1 MKVNTDIYLLAA
13 KRTPIASFG
22 SELASLTATDL
33 ASEAIKA
40 TLQSAGVSG
49 REVEETF
56 LGNVCAAGVGQA
68 PARQAALKAGI
79 SEKSP
84 ATTINKVCASGL
96 KSIIL
101 AAQTLQLNQRKLVV
115 AGGAESMSNIPYY
128 DRAARWGVKFGD
140 QKLIDGLAYDGL
152 TDATEGAPMGVLA
165 EKICREKGISRE
177 AQDLYSIESY
187 KRAQKAWEENSF
199 SNEVCPLSINGRK
212 GVILIDKDEECF
224 RVNFDKIS
232 QLKPAFDVAGT
243 ITAANASTINDGA
256 AAVLLANSEGLEK
269 ISSKPIAKIIG
280 YNETALTPEQFTL
293 APIEATKALLKTTGI
308 TLEEIDLFEINEAFA
323 MVPLAFAQA
332 LNVGLDK
339 INVNGGAVSL
349 GHPIGCSGTRIVVTL
364 VHALKERNKQ
374 YGIAAIC
381 NGGGGASAIL
391 IEAL

>member
-1 MKVNTDIYLLAA
+1 MKANTDIYLLAA

-40 TLQSAGVSG
+40 TIQSAGVSG

-101 AAQTLQLNQRKLVV
+101 ATQALQLNQRKLVI

-152 TDATEGAPMGVLA
+152 TDATEGVAMGVLA
-165 EKICREKGISRE
+165 ESICKEKGISRE
-177 AQDLYSIESY
+177 AQDQYSIDSY
-187 KRAQKAWEENSF
+187 KRAQRAWEEKSF
-199 SNEVCPLSINGRK
+199 SNEVCPISISSRK
-212 GVILIDKDEECF
+212 GVVLIDKDEECF
-224 RVNFDKIS
+224 RVNFEKIS
-232 QLKPAFDVAGT
+232 QLKPAFDPDGT

-256 AAVLLANSEGLEK
+256 AAILLANSEGLK
-269 ISSKPIAKIIG
+269 TISSKPIAKIIG
-280 YNETALTPEQFTL
+280 YSETALTPAEFTL

-308 TLEEIDLFEINEAFA
+308 TLEDVDLFEINEAFA
-323 MVPLAFAQA
+323 MVPLAFAEA
-332 LNVGLDK
+332 LNLGLDK

-364 VHALKERNKQ
+364 VHALRARNMR

-391 IEAL
+391 VEAL

>member
-1 MKVNTDIYLLAA
+1 MKANTDIYLLAA

-22 SELASLTATDL
+22 SKLASLTATDL

-101 AAQTLQLNQRKLVV
+101 ATQALQLNQRKLVI

-152 TDATEGAPMGVLA
+152 TDATEGVAMGYLA
-165 EKICREKGISRE
+165 ESVCKEKGISRE
-177 AQDLYSIESY
+177 AQDQYSIDSY
-187 KRAQKAWEENSF
+187 KRAQRAWEEKSF
-199 SNEVCPLSINGRK
+199 SSEVCPISISSRK
-212 GVILIDKDEECF
+212 GVVLVDKDEECF
-224 RVNFDKIS
+224 RVNFEKIS
-232 QLKPAFDVAGT
+232 QLKPAFDPDGT

-256 AAVLLANSEGLEK
+256 AAILLANSEGLK
-269 ISSKPIAKIIG
+269 TISSKPIAKIIG
-280 YNETALTPEQFTL
+280 YSETALTPAEFTL
-293 APIEATKALLKTTGI
+293 APIEATKALLETTGI
-308 TLEEIDLFEINEAFA
+308 PLEEVDLFEINEAFA

-339 INVNGGAVSL
+339 INVNGGAISL
-349 GHPIGCSGTRIVVTL
+349 GHPIGCSGARIVVTL
-364 VHALKERNKQ
+364 VHALRARKMR

-391 IEAL
+391 VEAL

>member
-1 MKVNTDIYLLAA
+1 MKANTDIYLLAA

-40 TLQSAGVSG
+40 TLESAGVSG
-49 REVEETF
+49 PEVEETF

-101 AAQTLQLNQRKLVV
+101 ATQALQLNQRKLVI

-152 TDATEGAPMGVLA
+152 TDATEGVAMGVLA
-165 EKICREKGISRE
+165 ESICKEKGISRE
-177 AQDLYSIESY
+177 AQDQYSIDSY
-187 KRAQKAWEENSF
+187 KRAQRAWEEKSF
-199 SNEVCPLSINGRK
+199 SNEVCPISISSKK
-212 GVILIDKDEECF
+212 GVVLIDKDEECF
-224 RVNFDKIS
+224 RVNFEKIS
-232 QLKPAFDVAGT
+232 QLKPAFDPDGT

-256 AAVLLANSEGLEK
+256 AAILLANSEGLK
-269 ISSKPIAKIIG
+269 TISSKPIAKIIG
-280 YNETALTPEQFTL
+280 YSETALTPAEFTL
-293 APIEATKALLKTTGI
+293 APIEATKALLETTGI
-308 TLEEIDLFEINEAFA
+308 PLEEVDLFEINEAFA

-349 GHPIGCSGTRIVVTL
+349 GHPIGCSGARIVVTL
-364 VHALKERNKQ
+364 VHALRARKTR

-391 IEAL
+391 VEAL

>member
-1 MKVNTDIYLLAA
+1 M
-13 KRTPIASFG
+13 
-22 SELASLTATDL
+22 
-33 ASEAIKA
+33 
-40 TLQSAGVSG
+40 
-49 REVEETF
+49 
-56 LGNVCAAGVGQA
+56 GNVCAAGVGQA

-152 TDATEGAPMGVLA
+152 TDATEGTAMGVLA

-177 AQDLYSIESY
+177 AQDQYSIASY
-187 KRAQKAWEENSF
+187 ERAQKAWEENSF

-212 GVILIDKDEECF
+212 GVIIIDKDEECF

-280 YNETALTPEQFTL
+280 YSETALAPEQFTL
-293 APIEATKALLKTTGI
+293 APIESTKALLKTAGI

-364 VHALKERNKQ
+364 VHALKERNKR

>member
-1 MKVNTDIYLLAA
+1 MKANTDIYLLAA

-101 AAQTLQLNQRKLVV
+101 ATQALQLNQRKLVI

-152 TDATEGAPMGVLA
+152 TDATEGVAMGVLA
-165 EKICREKGISRE
+165 ESICKEKGISRE
-177 AQDLYSIESY
+177 AQDQYSIDSY
-187 KRAQKAWEENSF
+187 KRAQRAWKEKSF
-199 SNEVCPLSINGRK
+199 SNEVCPISISSRK
-212 GVILIDKDEECF
+212 GVVLIDKDEECF
-224 RVNFDKIS
+224 RVNFEKIS
-232 QLKPAFDVAGT
+232 QLKPAFDPDGT

-256 AAVLLANSEGLEK
+256 AAILLANSEGLK
-269 ISSKPIAKIIG
+269 TISSKPIAKIIG
-280 YNETALTPEQFTL
+280 YSETALTPAEFTL
-293 APIEATKALLKTTGI
+293 APIEATKALLETTGI
-308 TLEEIDLFEINEAFA
+308 PLEEVDLFEINEAFA

-349 GHPIGCSGTRIVVTL
+349 GHPIGCSGARIVVTL
-364 VHALKERNKQ
+364 VHALRARKMR

-391 IEAL
+391 VEAL

>member
-1 MKVNTDIYLLAA
+1 MKVTTDIYLIAA

-40 TLQSAGVSG
+40 ILQSAGVSG

-56 LGNVCAAGVGQA
+56 LGNVCGAGIGQT

-101 AAQTLQLNQRKLVV
+101 ATQALQLNQRKLVI

-152 TDATEGAPMGVLA
+152 TDATEGVAMGVLA
-165 EKICREKGISRE
+165 EKICKEKGISRE
-177 AQDLYSIESY
+177 AQDQYSIASY
-187 KRAQKAWEENSF
+187 KRAQKAWEEKSF
-199 SNEVCPLSINGRK
+199 SDEVCSISISSKN

-224 RVNFDKIS
+224 KVNFDKVS
-232 QLKPAFDVAGT
+232 QLKPAFDSEGT
-243 ITAANASTINDGA
+243 ITAAKASTIKDGA
-256 AAVLLANSEGLEK
+256 AALLLSNSEGLEA

-280 YNETALTPEQFTL
+280 YSETALAPAEFTL

-308 TLEEIDLFEINEAFA
+308 TLEEVDLFEINEAFA
-323 MVPLAFAQA
+323 MVPLAFAEA
-332 LNVGLDK
+332 LNLGLDK

-364 VHALKERNKQ
+364 VHALRARNMR

-381 NGGGGASAIL
+381 NGGGGASAML

>member
-1 MKVNTDIYLLAA
+1 MKANTDIYLLAA

-40 TLQSAGVSG
+40 TLQSAGDSG

-56 LGNVCAAGVGQA
+56 LGNVCAAGIGQA

-101 AAQTLQLNQRKLVV
+101 ATQALQLNQRKLVI

-152 TDATEGAPMGVLA
+152 TDATEGVAMGVLA
-165 EKICREKGISRE
+165 ESICKEKGISRE
-177 AQDLYSIESY
+177 AQDQYSIDSY
-187 KRAQKAWEENSF
+187 KRAQRAWEEKSF
-199 SNEVCPLSINGRK
+199 SNEVCPISISSKK
-212 GVILIDKDEECF
+212 GVVLIDKDEECF
-224 RVNFDKIS
+224 RVNFEKIS
-232 QLKPAFDVAGT
+232 QLKPAFDPDGT

-256 AAVLLANSEGLEK
+256 AAILLANSEGLK
-269 ISSKPIAKIIG
+269 TISSKPIAKIIG
-280 YNETALTPEQFTL
+280 YSETALTPAEFTL
-293 APIEATKALLKTTGI
+293 APIEATKALLETTGI
-308 TLEEIDLFEINEAFA
+308 PLEEVDLFEINEAFA

-349 GHPIGCSGTRIVVTL
+349 GHPIGCSGARIVVTL
-364 VHALKERNKQ
+364 VHALRARKMR

-391 IEAL
+391 VEAL

>member
-1 MKVNTDIYLLAA
+1 MKVTTDIYLIAA

-40 TLQSAGVSG
+40 ILQSAGVSG

-101 AAQTLQLNQRKLVV
+101 ATQALQLNQRKLVV

-128 DRAARWGVKFGD
+128 DRAARWGVKYGD

-152 TDATEGAPMGVLA
+152 TDATEGVAMGVLA
-165 EKICREKGISRE
+165 ERVCKEKGISRE
-177 AQDLYSIESY
+177 AQDQYSIESY
-187 KRAQKAWEENSF
+187 KRAQKAWEEKSF
-199 SNEVCPLSINGRK
+199 SDEVWPVSISSKNGA
-212 GVILIDKDEECF
+212 ILIDKDEECF
-224 RVNFDKIS
+224 KVNFDKVS
-232 QLKPAFDVAGT
+232 QLKPAFDSEGT

-256 AAVLLANSEGLEK
+256 AAVLLSNSEGLK
-269 ISSKPIAKIIG
+269 TISSKPIAKIIG
-280 YNETALTPEQFTL
+280 YSETALTPAEFTL

-308 TLEEIDLFEINEAFA
+308 TLKEVDLFEINEAFA
-323 MVPLAFAQA
+323 MVPLAFADA

-339 INVNGGAVSL
+339 ININGGAVSL

-364 VHALKERNKQ
+364 VHALRARNMR

-381 NGGGGASAIL
+381 NGGGGASAML

>member
-33 ASEAIKA
+33 AAEAIKA
-40 TLQSAGVSG
+40 ALESAGVSG

-101 AAQTLQLNQRKLVV
+101 ATQTLQLNQRKLALA
-115 AGGAESMSNIPYY
+115 AGTESMSNIPYY

-152 TDATEGAPMGVLA
+152 TDATEGVAMGVLA
-165 EKICREKGISRE
+165 EKICKEKGISRE
-177 AQDLYSIESY
+177 AQDQYSIASY
-187 KRAQKAWEENSF
+187 KRAQKAWEEKSF
-199 SNEVCPLSINGRK
+199 SDEVCPISISSKK
-212 GVILIDKDEECF
+212 GVVLIDKDEECF
-224 RVNFDKIS
+224 KVNFDRVS
-232 QLKPAFDVAGT
+232 QLKPAFDPDGT

-256 AAVLLANSEGLEK
+256 AAVLLSNSEGLE
-269 ISSKPIAKIIG
+269 ITSSKPIAKIIG
-280 YNETALTPEQFTL
+280 YSETALTPAAFTL

-308 TLEEIDLFEINEAFA
+308 TLEEVDLFEINEAFA
-323 MVPLAFAQA
+323 MVPLAFAEA
-332 LNVGLDK
+332 LYLGLDK

-349 GHPIGCSGTRIVVTL
+349 GHPIGCSGARIVVTL
-364 VHALKERNKQ
+364 VHALRARKMR

-381 NGGGGASAIL
+381 NGGGGASAML

>member
-33 ASEAIKA
+33 AAEAIKA
-40 TLQSAGVSG
+40 ALESAGVSG

-101 AAQTLQLNQRKLVV
+101 ATQTLQLNQRKLVL
-115 AGGAESMSNIPYY
+115 AGGTESMSNIPYY

-152 TDATEGAPMGVLA
+152 TDATEGVAMGVLA
-165 EKICREKGISRE
+165 ESVCKEKGISRE
-177 AQDLYSIESY
+177 AQDQYSIDSY
-187 KRAQKAWEENSF
+187 KRAQRAWEEKFF
-199 SNEVCPLSINGRK
+199 SNEVCPISISSRK
-212 GVILIDKDEECF
+212 GVVLIDKDEECF
-224 RVNFDKIS
+224 RVNFEKIS
-232 QLKPAFDVAGT
+232 QLKPAFDPNGT

-256 AAVLLANSEGLEK
+256 AAILLANREGLK
-269 ISSKPIAKIIG
+269 TISSKPIAKIIG
-280 YNETALTPEQFTL
+280 YSETALTPAEFTL
-293 APIEATKALLKTTGI
+293 APIEATKALLETTGI
-308 TLEEIDLFEINEAFA
+308 PLEEVDLFEINEAFA

-349 GHPIGCSGTRIVVTL
+349 GHPIGCSGARIVVTL
-364 VHALKERNKQ
+364 VHALRARKMR

-381 NGGGGASAIL
+381 NGGGGASAML
-391 IEAL
+391 VEAL

>member
-1 MKVNTDIYLLAA
+1 MKANTDIYLLAA

-101 AAQTLQLNQRKLVV
+101 ATQALQLNQRKLVI

-152 TDATEGAPMGVLA
+152 TDATEGVAMGVLA
-165 EKICREKGISRE
+165 ESICKEKGISRE
-177 AQDLYSIESY
+177 AQDQYSIDSY
-187 KRAQKAWEENSF
+187 KRAQRAWEEKSF
-199 SNEVCPLSINGRK
+199 SNEVCPISISSRK
-212 GVILIDKDEECF
+212 GVVLIDKDEECF
-224 RVNFDKIS
+224 RVNFEKIS
-232 QLKPAFDVAGT
+232 QLKPAFDPDGT

-256 AAVLLANSEGLEK
+256 AAILLANSEGLK
-269 ISSKPIAKIIG
+269 TISSKPIAKIIG
-280 YNETALTPEQFTL
+280 YSETALNPAEFTL
-293 APIEATKALLKTTGI
+293 APIEATKALLETTGI
-308 TLEEIDLFEINEAFA
+308 PLEEVDLFEINEAFA

-364 VHALKERNKQ
+364 VHALRARKMR

-381 NGGGGASAIL
+381 NGGGGASAVL
-391 IEAL
+391 VEAL

>member
-1 MKVNTDIYLLAA
+1 MKVTTDIYLIAA

-56 LGNVCAAGVGQA
+56 LGNVCGAGIGQA

-101 AAQTLQLNQRKLVV
+101 ATQALQLNQRRLVI

-140 QKLIDGLAYDGL
+140 QKLIDGLANDGL
-152 TDATEGAPMGVLA
+152 TDATEGVAMGVLA
-165 EKICREKGISRE
+165 EKICKEKGISRE
-177 AQDLYSIESY
+177 AQDEYSIASY
-187 KRAQKAWEENSF
+187 KRAQKAWKEKSF
-199 SNEVCPLSINGRK
+199 SDEVCPISIRSKN

-224 RVNFDKIS
+224 KVNFDKVS
-232 QLKPAFDVAGT
+232 QLKPAFDPDGT

-256 AAVLLANSEGLEK
+256 AAVLLSNSEGLEA

-280 YNETALTPEQFTL
+280 YSETALAPAEFTL

-323 MVPLAFAQA
+323 MVPLAFAEA
-332 LNVGLDK
+332 LNLGLDK

-349 GHPIGCSGTRIVVTL
+349 GHPIGCSGARIVVTL
-364 VHALKERNKQ
+364 VHALRDRKMR

-381 NGGGGASAIL
+381 NGGGGASAML

>member
-1 MKVNTDIYLLAA
+1 MKANTDIYLLAA

-22 SELASLTATDL
+22 SELASLSATDL

-56 LGNVCAAGVGQA
+56 LGNVCGAGVGQA

-101 AAQTLQLNQRKLVV
+101 ATQALQLNQRKLVI

-152 TDATEGAPMGVLA
+152 TDATEGVAMGVLA
-165 EKICREKGISRE
+165 ESVCKEKGISRE
-177 AQDLYSIESY
+177 AQDQYSIDSY
-187 KRAQKAWEENSF
+187 KRAQRAWEEKSF
-199 SNEVCPLSINGRK
+199 SNEVCPISISSRK
-212 GVILIDKDEECF
+212 GAVLIDKDEECF
-224 RVNFDKIS
+224 RVNFEKIS
-232 QLKPAFDVAGT
+232 QLKPAFDPDGT

-256 AAVLLANSEGLEK
+256 AAILLANSEGLK
-269 ISSKPIAKIIG
+269 TISSKPIAKIIG
-280 YNETALTPEQFTL
+280 YSETALTPAEFTL
-293 APIEATKALLKTTGI
+293 APIEATKALLETTGI
-308 TLEEIDLFEINEAFA
+308 PLEEVDLFEINEAFA

-349 GHPIGCSGTRIVVTL
+349 GHPIGCSGARIVVTL
-364 VHALKERNKQ
+364 VHALRARKMR

-391 IEAL
+391 VEAL

>member
-1 MKVNTDIYLLAA
+1 MKANTDIYLLAA

-101 AAQTLQLNQRKLVV
+101 ATQALQLNQRKLVI

-152 TDATEGAPMGVLA
+152 TDATEGVAMGVLA
-165 EKICREKGISRE
+165 ESICKEKGISRE
-177 AQDLYSIESY
+177 AQDQYSIDSY
-187 KRAQKAWEENSF
+187 KRAQRAWEEKSF
-199 SNEVCPLSINGRK
+199 SNEVCPISISSKK
-212 GVILIDKDEECF
+212 GVVLIDKDEECF
-224 RVNFDKIS
+224 RVNFEKIS
-232 QLKPAFDVAGT
+232 QLKPAFDPDGT

-256 AAVLLANSEGLEK
+256 AAILLANSEGLK
-269 ISSKPIAKIIG
+269 TISSKPIAKIIG
-280 YNETALTPEQFTL
+280 YSETALTPAEFTL
-293 APIEATKALLKTTGI
+293 APIEATKALLETTGI
-308 TLEEIDLFEINEAFA
+308 PLEEVDLFEINEAFA

-349 GHPIGCSGTRIVVTL
+349 GHPIGCSGARIVVTL
-364 VHALKERNKQ
+364 VHALRARKMR

-391 IEAL
+391 VEAL

>member
-22 SELASLTATDL
+22 SELVSLTATDL

-49 REVEETF
+49 GEVEETF

-101 AAQTLQLNQRKLVV
+101 ATQVLQLNQRKLVI

-152 TDATEGAPMGVLA
+152 TDATEGVAMGVLA
-165 EKICREKGISRE
+165 ERVCKENGISRE
-177 AQDLYSIESY
+177 AQDQYSIDSY
-187 KRAQKAWEENSF
+187 KRAQRAWEEKSF
-199 SNEVCPLSINGRK
+199 SNEVCPISISSRK
-212 GVILIDKDEECF
+212 GVVLIDKDEECF
-224 RVNFDKIS
+224 RVNFEKIS
-232 QLKPAFDVAGT
+232 QLKPAFDPDGT

-256 AAVLLANSEGLEK
+256 AAILLANSEGLK
-269 ISSKPIAKIIG
+269 TLSSKPIAKLIG
-280 YNETALTPEQFTL
+280 YSETALTPAEFTL

-308 TLEEIDLFEINEAFA
+308 TLEEVDLFEINEAFA
-323 MVPLAFAQA
+323 MVPLAFAEA

-349 GHPIGCSGTRIVVTL
+349 GHPIGCSGARIVVTL
-364 VHALKERNKQ
+364 VHALRARNMR

-381 NGGGGASAIL
+381 NGGGGASAML

>member
-1 MKVNTDIYLLAA
+1 MKVNNDIYLLAA
-13 KRTPIASFG
+13 KRTPIGSFG

-49 REVEETF
+49 QEVEETF

-79 SEKSP
+79 SKKSP

-101 AAQTLQLNQRKLVV
+101 ATQTLQLNQRKLVV

-152 TDATEGAPMGVLA
+152 TDATEGVAMGVLA
-165 EKICREKGISRE
+165 EKVCREKGITRE
-177 AQDLYSIESY
+177 AQDQYSIASY

-199 SNEVCPLSINGRK
+199 RDEVCSVEIHGKK
-212 GVILIDKDEECF
+212 GVVLIDKDEECF
-224 RVNFDKIS
+224 RVNFDKVS
-232 QLKPAFDVAGT
+232 QLKPAFDPDGT
-243 ITAANASTINDGA
+243 ITPANASTINDGA
-256 AAVLLANSEGLEK
+256 AAVLLANSKGLDA
-269 ISSKPIAKIIG
+269 ISSRPIAKIIS
-280 YNETALTPEQFTL
+280 YSETALTPDQFTL
-293 APIEATKALLKTTGI
+293 APIEATIDLLNSTGI
-308 TLEEIDLFEINEAFA
+308 AIEEVDLFEVNEAFA
-323 MVPLAFAQA
+323 MVPLAFAEV

-364 VHALKERNKQ
+364 IHALRARKQ
-374 YGIAAIC
+374 RYGIAAIC

>member
-199 SNEVCPLSINGRK
+199 SNEICPLSINGRK

-256 AAVLLANSEGLEK
+256 AAVLLANSKGLEK
-269 ISSKPIAKIIG
+269 ISVKPIAKIIG
-280 YNETALTPEQFTL
+280 YSETALAPEQFTL
-293 APIEATKALLKTTGI
+293 APIEATKVLLKTTGI

-364 VHALKERNKQ
+364 VHALKKCNKR

>member
-1 MKVNTDIYLLAA
+1 MKANTDIYLLAA

-101 AAQTLQLNQRKLVV
+101 ATQTLQLNQRKLVL
-115 AGGAESMSNIPYY
+115 AGGTESMSNIPYY

-152 TDATEGAPMGVLA
+152 TDATEGVAMGVLA
-165 EKICREKGISRE
+165 ESVCKEKGISRE
-177 AQDLYSIESY
+177 AQDQYSIDSY
-187 KRAQKAWEENSF
+187 KRAQRAWEEKFF
-199 SNEVCPLSINGRK
+199 SNEVCPISISSRK
-212 GVILIDKDEECF
+212 GVVLIDKDEECF
-224 RVNFDKIS
+224 RVNFEKIS
-232 QLKPAFDVAGT
+232 QLKPAFDPDGT

-256 AAVLLANSEGLEK
+256 AAILLANREGLK
-269 ISSKPIAKIIG
+269 TISSKPIAKIIG
-280 YNETALTPEQFTL
+280 YSETALTPAEFTL
-293 APIEATKALLKTTGI
+293 APIEATKALLETTGI
-308 TLEEIDLFEINEAFA
+308 PLEEVDLFEINEAFA

-349 GHPIGCSGTRIVVTL
+349 GHPIGCSGARIVVTL
-364 VHALKERNKQ
+364 VHALRARKMR

-381 NGGGGASAIL
+381 NGGGGASAML
-391 IEAL
+391 VEAL

>member
-1 MKVNTDIYLLAA
+1 MKANTDIYLLAA

-101 AAQTLQLNQRKLVV
+101 ATQALQLNQRKLVI

-152 TDATEGAPMGVLA
+152 TDATEGVAMGVLA
-165 EKICREKGISRE
+165 ESICKEKGISRE
-177 AQDLYSIESY
+177 AQDQYSIDSY
-187 KRAQKAWEENSF
+187 KRAQRAWEEKSF
-199 SNEVCPLSINGRK
+199 SNEVCPISISSRK
-212 GVILIDKDEECF
+212 GVVLIDKDEECF
-224 RVNFDKIS
+224 RVNFEKIS
-232 QLKPAFDVAGT
+232 QLKPAFDPDGT

-256 AAVLLANSEGLEK
+256 AAILLANSEGLK
-269 ISSKPIAKIIG
+269 TISSKPIAKIIG
-280 YNETALTPEQFTL
+280 YSETALTPAEFTL
-293 APIEATKALLKTTGI
+293 APIEATKALLETTGI
-308 TLEEIDLFEINEAFA
+308 PLEEVDLFEINEAFA

-364 VHALKERNKQ
+364 VHALRARKMR

-381 NGGGGASAIL
+381 NGGGGASAVL
-391 IEAL
+391 VEAL

>member
-1 MKVNTDIYLLAA
+1 MKVNPDIYLIAA

-40 TLQSAGVSG
+40 TLQSAGISG
-49 REVEETF
+49 QEIEEVF
-56 LGNVCAAGVGQA
+56 LGNVCSAGVGQA

-79 SEKSP
+79 SVKSP
-84 ATTINKVCASGL
+84 STTINKVCASGL
-96 KSIIL
+96 KSIII

-128 DRAARWGVKFGD
+128 DRAARWGVKYGD
-140 QKLIDGLAYDGL
+140 QKLIDGLDYDGL
-152 TDATEGAPMGVLA
+152 TDAAEGVAMGILA
-165 EKICREKGISRE
+165 EKVCKEKGISRE
-177 AQDLYSIESY
+177 AQDRYSITSY

-199 SNEVCPLSINGRK
+199 SNEVCPISISSRK
-212 GVILIDKDEECF
+212 GVVLVDKDEECF
-224 RVNFDKIS
+224 KVNFEKIP
-232 QLKPAFDVAGT
+232 QLKPAFDPAGT

-256 AAVLLANSEGLEK
+256 AAILLANSEGLET

-280 YNETALTPEQFTL
+280 YSETALTPAKFTL
-293 APIEATKALLKTTGI
+293 APIEATKALLETTGI
-308 TLEEIDLFEINEAFA
+308 PLEEVDLFEINEAFA
-323 MVPLAFAQA
+323 MVPLAFAEA

-364 VHALKERNKQ
+364 VHALRARNMR

-381 NGGGGASAIL
+381 NGGGGASAMFV
-391 IEAL
+391 EAL

>member
-33 ASEAIKA
+33 VSEAIKA
-40 TLQSAGVSG
+40 TLESAGVSG
-49 REVEETF
+49 PEVEETF

-101 AAQTLQLNQRKLVV
+101 ATQALQLNQRKLVV
-115 AGGAESMSNIPYY
+115 AGGTESMSNIPYY

-152 TDATEGAPMGVLA
+152 TDATEGVAMGVLA
-165 EKICREKGISRE
+165 EKVCKEKGISRE
-177 AQDLYSIESY
+177 VQDQYSIDSY
-187 KRAQKAWEENSF
+187 KRAQKAWEEKAF
-199 SNEVCPLSINGRK
+199 SNEVCPISISRKK
-212 GVILIDKDEECF
+212 GVVLIDKDEECF
-224 RVNFDKIS
+224 KVNFDRVT
-232 QLKPAFDVAGT
+232 QLKPAFDPEGT

-256 AAVLLANSEGLEK
+256 AAIVLANCEGLK
-269 ISSKPIAKIIG
+269 TISSKPIAKIIG
-280 YNETALTPEQFTL
+280 YSETALTPAEFTL
-293 APIEATKALLKTTGI
+293 APIEATKALLETTGI
-308 TLEEIDLFEINEAFA
+308 PLEEVDLFEINEAFA
-323 MVPLAFAQA
+323 MIPLAFAQA

-339 INVNGGAVSL
+339 ININGGAVSL

-364 VHALKERNKQ
+364 VHALRARKMR

-381 NGGGGASAIL
+381 NGGGGASAML
-391 IEAL
+391 VEAL

>member
-1 MKVNTDIYLLAA
+1 MKANTDIYLLAA

-101 AAQTLQLNQRKLVV
+101 ATQALQLNQRKLVI

-152 TDATEGAPMGVLA
+152 TDATEGVAMGVLA
-165 EKICREKGISRE
+165 ESICKEKGISRE
-177 AQDLYSIESY
+177 AQDQYSIDSY
-187 KRAQKAWEENSF
+187 KRAQRAWEEKSF
-199 SNEVCPLSINGRK
+199 SNEVCPISISSKK
-212 GVILIDKDEECF
+212 GVVLIDKDEECF
-224 RVNFDKIS
+224 RVNFEKIS
-232 QLKPAFDVAGT
+232 QLKPAFDPDGT

-256 AAVLLANSEGLEK
+256 AAILLANREGLK
-269 ISSKPIAKIIG
+269 TISSKPIAKIIG
-280 YNETALTPEQFTL
+280 YSETALTPAEFTL
-293 APIEATKALLKTTGI
+293 APIEATKALLETTGI
-308 TLEEIDLFEINEAFA
+308 PLEEVDLFEINEAFA

-349 GHPIGCSGTRIVVTL
+349 GHPIGCSGARIVVTL
-364 VHALKERNKQ
+364 VHALRARKTR

-391 IEAL
+391 VEAL

>member
-256 AAVLLANSEGLEK
+256 AAVLLANSKGLEK
-269 ISSKPIAKIIG
+269 ISVKPIAKIIG
-280 YNETALTPEQFTL
+280 YSETALAPEQFTL
-293 APIEATKALLKTTGI
+293 APIEATKVLLKTTGI

>member
-1 MKVNTDIYLLAA
+1 MKVTTDIYLLAA

-22 SELASLTATDL
+22 SELTSLTATDL

-101 AAQTLQLNQRKLVV
+101 ATQALQLNQRKLVI
-115 AGGAESMSNIPYY
+115 AGGTESMSNIPYY
-128 DRAARWGVKFGD
+128 DRAARWGVKYGD
-140 QKLIDGLAYDGL
+140 QKLIDGLVYDGL
-152 TDATEGAPMGVLA
+152 TDATEGVAMGVLA
-165 EKICREKGISRE
+165 EKICKEKGISRE
-177 AQDLYSIESY
+177 AQDQYSIASY
-187 KRAQKAWEENSF
+187 KRAQKAWEEKSF
-199 SNEVCPLSINGRK
+199 SDEVCSISISSKN

-224 RVNFDKIS
+224 KVNFDKVS
-232 QLKPAFDVAGT
+232 QLKPAFEPDGT
-243 ITAANASTINDGA
+243 ITAANASTVNDGA
-256 AAVLLANSEGLEK
+256 AAVLLSNSEGLEA

-280 YNETALTPEQFTL
+280 YSETALAPAEFTL

-308 TLEEIDLFEINEAFA
+308 TLEEVDLFEINEAFA
-323 MVPLAFAQA
+323 MVPLAFAEA

-339 INVNGGAVSL
+339 ININGGAVSL

-364 VHALKERNKQ
+364 VHALRARNMR

-381 NGGGGASAIL
+381 NGGGGASAML
-391 IEAL
+391 VEAL